1 MILDLFEF
9 AEKEFLDPGLSCKD
23 KKYQELL
30 HYLVDQFSNLKF
42 HTAIDSIDISPLELD
57 NAASNHCDKWLETTG
72 QHMVLYTGSPSK
84 PSIVVPQAPIFS
96 EYPVARYRTYSGDV
110 SGVIGEALFS
120 LLLTKKYLLPDNS
133 FAHFGANQ
141 VTGFF
146 PDFGIYQVTEQLQAA
161 FDRSMNKSNPSAI
174 NINQTYIIPAEVK
187 SMANPSASI
196 IYERLDKAILQI
208 KNFWAPR
215 KHKSKNCNRG
225 ISIIFL
231 ALRNQTNHRY
241 DGIFLWMI

>member
-1 MILDLFEF
+1 MELYLFEF

-23 KKYQELL
+23 KKYQGLL
-30 HYLVDQFSNLKF
+30 HDLVNQFSNLKYC
-42 HTAIDSIDISPLELD
+42 APIDVINVSPVELD

-72 QHMVLYTGSPSK
+72 RHMVLYAGSTSK
-84 PSIVVPQAPIFS
+84 PKILASQDAISS
-96 EYPVARYRTYSGDV
+96 EYQVARYRTYSGDV

-120 LLLTKKYLLPDNS
+120 LLLTKKYLLSDNS

-161 FDRSMNKSNPSAI
+161 FDRSMNKSGHCTI
-174 NINQTYIIPAEVK
+174 NINETYIIPAEVK
-187 SMANPSASI
+187 SMVNPASHI
-196 IYERLDKAILQI
+196 ICERLDKAILQI

-215 KHKSKNCNRG
+215 KNKSKDSNRG

-231 ALRNQTNHRY
+231 ALRNQDEHRY